1 MNEQSLFHEFLST
14 YRQPFLCLKTEM
26 LRLRITVQIRK
37 KMSGQ
42 IEDYSSA
49 EAVRK
54 ERIKEE
60 KYVTFARI

>member
-14 YRQPFLCLKTEM
+14 CRQQFLCLKTEM
-26 LRLRITVQIRK
+26 LRLRITAQTRK

-49 EAVRK
+49 EAARK
-54 ERIKEE
+54 E
-60 KYVTFARI
+60 